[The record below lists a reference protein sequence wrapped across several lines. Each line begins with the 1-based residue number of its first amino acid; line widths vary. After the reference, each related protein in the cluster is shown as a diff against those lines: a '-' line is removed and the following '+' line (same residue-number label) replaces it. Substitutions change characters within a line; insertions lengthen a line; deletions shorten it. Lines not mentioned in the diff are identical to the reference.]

1 MASQVLGRYLPAG
14 AVRPTIGADLRNPVL
29 GGAPVSQVLPVAR
42 RIWAAEFGSA
52 DASPRHDGRIRIA
65 ITRTATAQQVKH
77 NGQPI

>member
-1 MASQVLGRYLPAG
+1 MDVNASYAYWPGDECDAQNLAFHLSGF
-14 AVRPTIGADLRNPVL
+14 L